1 MKTLIIAVTCLGL
14 GAGIS
19 QAEDIAKTLSE
30 IGEAP
35 SKEDTRKEL
44 QPIMDKMDVDGLQ
57 TTIVDYAHRAKVLQI
72 QIEKEKKV
80 QDEFLDI
87 ISGLRAEVKALKAN

>member
-19 QAEDIAKTLSE
+19 HAEDIAKTLGE
-30 IGEAP
+30 IGVAP
-35 SKEDTRKEL
+35 SKEETRAEL

-57 TTIVDYAHRAKVLQI
+57 TTLVDYAHQIKILQGQAAKSRENQREFLKIIRDLRSEIKVL
-72 QIEKEKKV
+72 K
-80 QDEFLDI
+80 
-87 ISGLRAEVKALKAN
+87 AE

>member
-1 MKTLIIAVTCLGL
+1 MKTLIVAITCLGL

-19 QAEDIAKTLSE
+19 HAKDIAAILGG
-30 IGEAP
+30 IGETP
-35 SKEDTRKEL
+35 SKVDTRKEL

-57 TTIVDYAHRAKVLQI
+57 RTIVDYAHRAKVLQI
-72 QIEKEKKV
+72 QIEKEKSA

-87 ISGLRAEVKALKAN
+87 ISGLRAEIKALKAD